1 MREESN
7 RLMAGMRERHRAE
20 DAQFEKDRQAMAENQ
35 EYTERRTK
43 ENNAIELR
51 NLQIEAEREVG
62 GINARMKQAEI
73 DSKAVQNALSSIAE
87 FSSTAA
93 MGLAEKKVE
102 DLKKQKA
109 GLLAD
114 PYSSLDTLQA
124 ERQNALGTVA
134 LDASNFEDQVL
145 SNEDP
150 RVSARTQVSNP
161 GRVGRVERLQTDKN
175 FQTWGPIQVAN
186 ELRGTEKIYQ
196 HSNGTMFSGVEA
208 INNPEYASII
218 IRNVLDQYKELAG
231 GAQNIPDT
239 VKVFQQL
246 EKSVVNAAIDERF
259 KQDKEIAVSQVNVLF
274 GAGKNTDDIAMAW
287 SGHASILGPAK
298 MLDLMQSQLENPDL
312 PTETREAL
320 LNFVTPVAGNKK
332 TFAEKHENRV
342 AAANAKAR
350 ATETKRLD
358 AQKKA
363 REAEAYN
370 WTLSSDDFIDQT
382 IDGIQDED
390 DLVRHEV
397 ELRRV
402 FDDLFPGVAFPAT
415 LTAKF
420 TTAKKGIVQDFKD
433 QIDDLYNRKDLDLT
447 FVNAIPNATQRKRA
461 KDLFDA
467 QQKEKFGDGYPSFLA
482 DVTDAVEEITEFESQ
497 YKGDASGTTIAL
509 ETAVHKWAEKNLIH
523 YGDARALSA
532 AIPKLLAN
540 AEIIDPNSNGDTN
553 NPFRYRTVNGVK
565 VFLEAGVQDPEK
577 VEKVSWL
584 SKKAVNKSLGELI
597 QGTPYIISEKE
608 QLDVLRQRESGEAI
622 LFPYQVYQLKGL
634 YKKADGSE
642 FKLTEIYNA
651 LAGANNSVG
660 GKNHSLLTS
669 DPFTDLQ
676 DNASTAW
683 NKLISSGNYD
693 QVRRAGAMA
702 VGQLPLRSSM
712 GGGVM
717 QPLQDLVLSG
727 EGGFTS
733 ANRGRAGDTPEG
745 IPGLDT
751 MTVGDWKNL
760 YKQGY
765 NALGGP
771 QFIKNTFNEAVN
783 RLNLPDDTVMS
794 GDMQM
799 ELFNELILGG
809 VKRPRLS
816 AYLNGTSDDLTA
828 ALEDLSLEFASV
840 ANPYTGITS
849 YPNQGGNAASISVDA
864 ASEILQQLRNRLTN
878 Q

>member
-1 MREESN
+1 MARIRYKPSAQRRGFKPQQLSTAGISRMREESN
-7 RLMAGMRERHRAE
+7 RLLAGMRERHRAE
-20 DAQFEKDRQAMAENQ
+20 DAQFERDRRAMAEDQ
-35 EYTERRTK
+35 AYTERITK

-51 NLQIEAEREVG
+51 NLQIEAEREIG
-62 GINARMKQAEI
+62 GITARMKQAEI
-73 DSKAVQNALSSIAE
+73 DSKAVQDALSSITE
-87 FSSTAA
+87 FSNTAA
-93 MGLAEKKVE
+93 KIAAQKQVA

-161 GRVGRVERLQTDKN
+161 GRVGRVERLQTDRN

-186 ELRGTEKIYQ
+186 ELRGTEKTYQ

-218 IRNVLDQYKELAG
+218 IRNVLNQYKELAG

-239 VKVFQQL
+239 IKVFEQL
-246 EKSVVNAAIDERF
+246 EKNVVNAAIEERF
-259 KQDKEIAVSQVNVLF
+259 KQDKDIAVSQVNVLF
-274 GAGKNTDDIAMAW
+274 GAGKNTDDVAMAW

-312 PTETREAL
+312 PTETRQAL

-332 TFAEKHENRV
+332 PFAEKHANRV
-342 AAANAKAR
+342 AAADAKAR
-350 ATETKRLD
+350 ETETKRLND
-358 AQKKA
+358 QKKA

-382 IDGIQDED
+382 IDGIQDEN

-420 TTAKKGIVQDFKD
+420 ATAKKGIVQDFKD
-433 QIDDLYNRKDLDLT
+433 QIDDLYNRKDLDLP

-461 KDLFDA
+461 KELYEE
-467 QQKEKFGDGYPSFLA
+467 QQKEKFGDGYPSLLA
-482 DVTDAVEEITEFESQ
+482 DITDAVEEITEFESQ

-565 VFLEAGVQDPEK
+565 VFLEAGIQDPEK

-584 SKKAVNKSLGELI
+584 SKKSVNKSLGELI

-622 LFPYQVYQLKGL
+622 VFPYQVYQLKGL

-702 VGQLPLRSSM
+702 TGDLGYTRQQKRTANEFINMAATSGAKFPELVAAQMILESAGGTALSGTNNFFGMKATASESSTAKQTTEFRN
-712 GGGVM
+712 GVERAEVANFKNYGSP
-717 QPLQDLVLSG
+717 QESVDDLVNKWYKDYPGYQGVNNANSLEEAAMMLQQQG
-727 EGGFTS
+727 YATDPEYAQKLIQI
-733 ANRGRAGDTPEG
+733 ANR
-745 IPGLDT
+745 
-751 MTVGDWKNL
+751 
-760 YKQGY
+760 
-765 NALGGP
+765 
-771 QFIKNTFNEAVN
+771 
-783 RLNLPDDTVMS
+783 
-794 GDMQM
+794 
-799 ELFNELILGG
+799 
-809 VKRPRLS
+809 
-816 AYLNGTSDDLTA
+816 
-828 ALEDLSLEFASV
+828 
-840 ANPYTGITS
+840 
-849 YPNQGGNAASISVDA
+849 
-864 ASEILQQLRNRLTN
+864 LR
-878 Q
+878 